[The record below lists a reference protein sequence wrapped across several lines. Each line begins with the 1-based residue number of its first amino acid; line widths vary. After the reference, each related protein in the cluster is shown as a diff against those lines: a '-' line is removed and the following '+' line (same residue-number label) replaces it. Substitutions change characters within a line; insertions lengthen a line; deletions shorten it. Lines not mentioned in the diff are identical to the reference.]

1 MYTNYGEPFSG
12 FDYKTCSIMLCL
24 EKQSPDIAHG
34 VHEIHDADDV
44 GAGDQVGVLVLFCC
58 LVFFLNL
65 FCVGKFN
72 FALMSFEFSRQK

>member
-1 MYTNYGEPFSG
+1 MYTNYGEPSLSG

-44 GAGDQVGVLVLFCC
+44 GAGDQVGVLVLYIVYFCSIYLANH
-58 LVFFLNL
+58 LVP
-65 FCVGKFN
+65 
-72 FALMSFEFSRQK
+72 

>member
-1 MYTNYGEPFSG
+1 MYTNYGEPSLSG

-44 GAGDQVGVLVLFCC
+44 GAGDQVGVLVL
-58 LVFFLNL
+58 
-65 FCVGKFN
+65 
-72 FALMSFEFSRQK
+72 

>member
-1 MYTNYGEPFSG
+1 MYTNYGEPSLSG

-44 GAGDQVGVLVLFCC
+44 GAGDQVGVLVLYI
-58 LVFFLNL
+58 VFFSSIYLANHL
-65 FCVGKFN
+65 VP
-72 FALMSFEFSRQK
+72 